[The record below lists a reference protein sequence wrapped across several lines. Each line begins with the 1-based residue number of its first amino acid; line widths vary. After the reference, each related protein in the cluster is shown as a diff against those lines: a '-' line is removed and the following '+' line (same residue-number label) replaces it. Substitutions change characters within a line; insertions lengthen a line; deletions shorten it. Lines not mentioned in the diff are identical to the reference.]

1 MNLCKGRLKSKSWF
15 QTTCSYKQITPNTL
29 LSSFPRKRE
38 STLNLGNCFS
48 NICFLEFTMDSR
60 LRGNDGSRTEIYAET
75 CSLPPLPSGGRGLG
89 RGWLYG
95 LHQFD
100 FA

>member
-1 MNLCKGRLKSKSWF
+1 MVKGRLKLKTWF
-15 QTTCSYKQITPNTL
+15 QTTFSYKQITPNTPP
-29 LSSFPRKRE
+29 SSFPRRRE
-38 STLNLGNCFS
+38 SIGNPKKQMFENSCRDS
-48 NICFLEFTMDSR
+48 KVDSR
-60 LRGNDGSRTEIYAET
+60 LRGNDDSWAEIYTAT

-95 LHQFD
+95 RLHQFD